1 MADTV
6 YLGLACVSLANDAL
20 SLLVTR
26 SVGPRV
32 ISLKLNG
39 KENIFAEL
47 PGVTL
52 DFPGDDVFHMWG
64 GHRLWHA
71 PEIKR
76 RTYIP
81 DNKPVTIEEHAQAL
95 HVTAPIEPETGL
107 QKTLRITLPDDSPTV
122 IVDHILTNHGL
133 WAVETAPWAITQL
146 KPGGVAILPQQATAV
161 DPDGVRANRSLV
173 LWPYTNMRS
182 PYINWGNRAIL
193 VRALLERGKLKLGFP
208 NPAGWLAYYREG
220 LLFIKRASF
229 VPDAYYFERDS
240 SSQCFC
246 NPDFLELE
254 TSGPCSSVAPGRS
267 ITHREVWE
275 LHGDISLD
283 LSIVEPAQF
292 LEQLIARLDIHA
304 SSPHLKG

>member
-52 DFPGDDVFHMWG
+52 DFPGDGVFHMRG

-95 HVTAPIEPETGL
+95 HVTAPIEPETGI

-133 WAVETAPWAITQL
+133 WAVETAPWAIT
-146 KPGGVAILPQQATAV
+146 
-161 DPDGVRANRSLV
+161 
-173 LWPYTNMRS
+173 
-182 PYINWGNRAIL
+182 
-193 VRALLERGKLKLGFP
+193 
-208 NPAGWLAYYREG
+208 
-220 LLFIKRASF
+220 
-229 VPDAYYFERDS
+229 
-240 SSQCFC
+240 
-246 NPDFLELE
+246 
-254 TSGPCSSVAPGRS
+254 
-267 ITHREVWE
+267 
-275 LHGDISLD
+275 
-283 LSIVEPAQF
+283 
-292 LEQLIARLDIHA
+292 
-304 SSPHLKG
+304 